1 MVYQERRGNM
11 RSRTGLSARMAL
23 DVLKYILALS
33 LLVYL
38 VARGTQALGYYW
50 QWYRVPRYLFEAS
63 GKGLKPGPLLEGLLV
78 TLRITGLGLV
88 LAFLFGLAA
97 VLLRLSGSFTGRA
110 LSRAYLELVRNT
122 PLLIQLFFL
131 YFALAPVLGMSA
143 FSTAVL
149 SLSLFEGAYI
159 SEILRAGILGV
170 PVGQW
175 EGALSLGM
183 SPWEAYRFVVLP
195 QAFRNVLPPLASQ
208 AISLVKDTALV
219 STIAISDLTM
229 QGQAIVSETF
239 LTFEIWFVV
248 AAIYL
253 TVTLGLSVLAHALEG
268 GAGHPA

>member
-1 MVYQERRGNM
+1 M
-11 RSRTGLSARMAL
+11 RSRRGERARTVF
-23 DVLKYILALS
+23 DVLEYVLVMS
-33 LLVYL
+33 LLAWL
-38 VARGTQALGYYW
+38 VAVGVKALGYYW
-50 QWYRVPRYLFEAS
+50 QWYRVPRYLIEATAS
-63 GKGLKPGPLLEGLLV
+63 GLRAGPLLKGLMV
-78 TLRITGLGLV
+78 TLRITCLSMV
-88 LAFLFGLAA
+88 LAFLFGLAS
-97 VLLRLSGSFTGRA
+97 VLLRLSGSFAGRTV
-110 LSRAYLELVRNT
+110 SRAYLELVRNT

-131 YFALAPVLGMSA
+131 YFAIAPVLGMGA

-170 PVGQW
+170 AKGQW
-175 EGALSLGM
+175 EAASSLGM

-208 AISLVKDTALV
+208 AVSLVKDTALV

-248 AAIYL
+248 ALIYL
-253 TVTLGLSVLAHALEG
+253 VITLGLSVLAHSLEG
-268 GAGHPA
+268 LAGHPA

>member
-1 MVYQERRGNM
+1 M
-11 RSRTGLSARMAL
+11 RSRTGQPVRTAF
-23 DVLKYILALS
+23 DVLEYALVLS
-33 LLVYL
+33 LLVFL
-38 VARGTQALGYYW
+38 VAKGTQALGYYW
-50 QWYRVPRYLFEAS
+50 QWYRVPRYLFEPS
-63 GKGLKPGPLLEGLLV
+63 GGGFAAGPLLKGLEV
-78 TLRITGLGLV
+78 TLTITGLSMV

-110 LSRAYLELVRNT
+110 VAKTYLELVRNT

-131 YFALAPVLGMSA
+131 YFALAPVFNMNA

-159 SEILRAGILGV
+159 TEILRAGILGV
-170 PVGQW
+170 PKGQW
-175 EGALSLGM
+175 EGAVSLGM
-183 SPWEAYRFVVLP
+183 SPWESYRHVVLP
-195 QAFRNVLPPLASQ
+195 QAVRNVLPPLTSQ

-253 TVTLGLSVLAHALEG
+253 AVTLTLSVMAHGLE
-268 GAGHPA
+268 ARFGHPA

>member
-1 MVYQERRGNM
+1 M
-11 RSRTGLSARMAL
+11 RRTGLSARTAW
-23 DVLKYILALS
+23 DVGKYVLVLAGLT
-33 LLVYL
+33 LL

-50 QWYRVPRYLFEAS
+50 QWYRVPGYLVDLSSAGLEA
-63 GKGLKPGPLLEGLLV
+63 GPLLKGLLV
-78 TLRITGLGLV
+78 TLHITGLSLV

-110 LSRAYLELVRNT
+110 VSRAYLELVRNT

-131 YFALAPVLGMSA
+131 YFAIAPVLGMSA
-143 FSTAVL
+143 FATAVL

-170 PVGQW
+170 ARGQW
-175 EGALSLGM
+175 EAGLSLGM
-183 SPWEAYRFVVLP
+183 KPWETLRHVVLP
-195 QAFRNVLPPLASQ
+195 QAFRNVLPPLTSQ

-239 LTFEIWFVV
+239 LAFEIWFVV
-248 AAIYL
+248 AAVYL
-253 TVTLGLSVLAHALEG
+253 VLTLGLSVAAHALDG
-268 GAGHPA
+268 LAGKPA